1 MEKCHEH
8 NTKLHLLFVDFR
20 QVFDSVHKDGLY
32 WYMERKG
39 IPKKFIRL
47 IKTTLNETKAKVMID
62 GRKGIQFDLTRG
74 VRQGDALSAT
84 LFNMALQRVLEK
96 LNGTGN
102 IIYKSSQVCAYADDV
117 VLIAR
122 SETILIEMITELM
135 NEGKKM
141 RLEVNPKKTK
151 YMITEKILKEAEPTI
166 YKCKEW
172 CSQQCK
178 TSHTLVL
185 I

>member
-1 MEKCHEH
+1 
-8 NTKLHLLFVDFR
+8 
-20 QVFDSVHKDGLY
+20 
-32 WYMERKG
+32 
-39 IPKKFIRL
+39 
-47 IKTTLNETKAKVMID
+47 
-62 GRKGIQFDLTRG
+62 
-74 VRQGDALSAT
+74 
-84 LFNMALQRVLEK
+84 MALQRVLEK

-102 IIYKSSQVCAYADDV
+102 KSSQVCAYADDV